1 MSVRRRPYPE
11 VLDHLV
17 TDLIGG
23 VAAEEHPFPPP
34 GAEKAPFRHLL
45 ERAPAARIVSLYGQ
59 RDGQP
64 RAFREGQ
71 DWKLLADRRAVEW
84 SEKAELPDPGTLVA
98 VTYLPADSAAAVN
111 DLQVGSVLRTL
122 AESVALELARVYA
135 ALDAVAQATVVDT
148 AAGSALD
155 RVVAL
160 LGVER
165 IRGGRP
171 SGEVRFERAPA
182 SRGAIAILAGTRVM
196 TADGGIEYE
205 TVETATM
212 LDGQGALVAGVRD
225 LEANDPL
232 PAGAL
237 SVLPVPIAGIGAV
250 SNPKPTA
257 IAKDAENDA
266 QLRARAKGFLHGSER
281 ATVGALA
288 QAIARQGI
296 AAEVIEPA
304 DRPGYVEIV
313 THVDRLL
320 PEQRERLLAAI
331 EAARPAGIVVAP
343 PRLEPPKRVDLTLR
357 LTTAAGLPER
367 DLLAAQR
374 AVRAKVEEYFR
385 ALPSG
390 TDGSATR
397 LVGQALSVAGVED
410 ARIVAAKVDG
420 VDRLDGAA
428 GTIGL
433 AGFATVLGELR
444 IADPAL
450 ASRLS
455 ALVSHPAGQAAPDGV
470 AIETALA
477 AAAGYWGGL
486 PAEAPAERRTLT
498 FGKLL
503 FAIPLPGKPA
513 GSLAARDLETAPA
526 PLPAAA
532 SVAPYEATFVITA
545 GGLAHTLSQDADA
558 YELASEERLAPAG
571 ATVEELANAG

>member
-17 TDLIGG
+17 TDLVGG
-23 VAAEEHPFPPP
+23 IASEEHPFPPP
-34 GAEKAPFRHLL
+34 KAETAPFRHLL
-45 ERAPAARIVSLYGQ
+45 ERTPVARVVSLYGQ

-71 DWKLLADRRAVEW
+71 DWKLLADRRTVEW
-84 SEKAELPDPGTLVA
+84 TEKAELPDPGTLVA
-98 VTYLPADSAAAVN
+98 VTYLPADGSAALD

-122 AESVALELARVYA
+122 TESIALELARVYA
-135 ALDAVAQATVVDT
+135 ALDAVAQASVVDT
-148 AAGSALD
+148 ATGSALE

-165 IRGGRP
+165 VRGGRP

-182 SRGAIAILAGTRVM
+182 SRGAIAVLAGTRVM
-196 TADGGIEYE
+196 TVDGGVEYE

-212 LDGQGALVAGVRD
+212 LDGQNALVVGVRD
-225 LEANDPL
+225 VEPNDPL

-237 SVLPVPIAGIGAV
+237 TVLPVPISGIGSV

-257 IAKDAENDA
+257 ITADDESDP
-266 QLRARAKGFLHGSER
+266 QLRARAKSFLHGSER
-281 ATVGALA
+281 ATLGALT

-296 AAEVIEPA
+296 AAELREPA
-304 DRPGYVEIV
+304 GRPGYVEVV

-320 PEQRERLLAAI
+320 PEQHERLLAAI

-343 PRLEPPKRVDLTLR
+343 PRIEPPKRVDLSLR
-357 LTTAAGLPER
+357 LTTAPGLPER

-374 AVRAKVEEYFR
+374 GVKAKVEEYFR
-385 ALPSG
+385 ALPFGS
-390 TDGSATR
+390 DGSATR
-397 LVGQALSVAGVED
+397 LVGLALSVPGVED
-410 ARIVAAKVDG
+410 ARILSAAVDG
-420 VDRLDGAA
+420 EDKLDPVA
-428 GTIGL
+428 GTLRL
-433 AGFATVLGELR
+433 AEVATVLGDLR

-455 ALVSHPAGQAAPDGV
+455 AVIVHSEAEEEPDGA
-470 AIETALA
+470 AIEAALA
-477 AAAGYWGGL
+477 AAAGYWNNL
-486 PAEAPAERRTLT
+486 PAGAPAEKRTIS

-513 GSLAARDLETAPA
+513 GSLAARDGEAAPA
-526 PLPAAA
+526 PLPTAA
-532 SVAPYEATFVITA
+532 STPYEATFTITA
-545 GGLAHTLSQDADA
+545 GGLARTLSLDSDA
-558 YELASEERLAPAG
+558 YPLAPEERVGVGGVTLEEPANVG
-571 ATVEELANAG
+571 

>member
-1 MSVRRRPYPE
+1 MSVRRRPYAE

-17 TDLIGG
+17 TDLVGG

-59 RDGQP
+59 RDGLP

-71 DWKLLADRRAVEW
+71 DWKLLPDRRTVEW
-84 SEKAELPDPGTLVA
+84 TEKAELPDPGTLVA
-98 VTYLPADSAAAVN
+98 VSYLPAGSSAALN

-122 AESVALELARVYA
+122 TESIALELARVYA
-135 ALDAVAQATVVDT
+135 TLDAVGQATVIDT
-148 AAGSALD
+148 ATGSALD
-155 RVVAL
+155 RVVAI
-160 LGVER
+160 LGIER

-171 SGEVRFERAPA
+171 GGEVRFERAPA
-182 SRGAIAILAGTRVM
+182 SRGAITVLAGTRVM
-196 TADGGIEYE
+196 TSDGGIEYE

-212 LDGQGALVAGVRD
+212 LDGQGALVVGVRD

-232 PAGAL
+232 PAGTL
-237 SVLPVPIAGIGAV
+237 TVLPVPIAGIGTV

-257 IAKDAENDA
+257 ITKDAESDS

-281 ATVGALA
+281 ATVGALT

-313 THVDRLL
+313 THVDQLL

-343 PRLEPPKRVDLTLR
+343 PRLEKPKRVELSLR
-357 LTTAAGLPER
+357 LTTTAGLPER

-374 AVRAKVEEYFR
+374 AVRGKVEEYFR
-385 ALPSG
+385 ALPFG
-390 TDGSATR
+390 ADGSATR
-397 LVGQALSVAGVED
+397 LIGLALGVAGVED
-410 ARIVAAKVDG
+410 VRIVSAKVDAAE
-420 VDRLDGAA
+420 RLDAAA
-428 GTIGL
+428 GTIAL
-433 AGFATVLGELR
+433 AGFATVLGDLK
-444 IADPAL
+444 IADPAF

-455 ALVSHPAGQAAPDGV
+455 AVFSHPADQPAPDGA
-470 AIETALA
+470 AIEAALTAA
-477 AAAGYWGGL
+477 TGYWGGL
-486 PAEAPAERRTLT
+486 PGDAPAEKRTLSL
-498 FGKLL
+498 GKLL

-513 GSLAARDLETAPA
+513 GSLAARELEAAPA
-526 PLPAAA
+526 PLPTAA
-532 SVAPYEATFVITA
+532 SIAPYQATFAISA
-545 GGLAHTLSQDADA
+545 GGLAHTLSLDADT
-558 YELASEERLAPAG
+558 YTLASEERLTSAG
-571 ATVEELANAG
+571 VTVEELAHVG

>member
-17 TDLIGG
+17 TDLVGG
-23 VAAEEHPFPPP
+23 VASEEHPFPPP
-34 GAEKAPFRHLL
+34 GVEKAPFRHLL
-45 ERAPAARIVSLYGQ
+45 ERAPAARVVSLYGQ
-59 RDGQP
+59 RDGAP

-71 DWKLLADRRAVEW
+71 DWKLLADRRTLEW
-84 SEKAELPDPGTLVA
+84 TEKAELPDPGTLVA
-98 VTYLPADSAAAVN
+98 VSYLPAESAAALD
-111 DLQVGSVLRTL
+111 DLQIGSVLRTL
-122 AESVALELARVYA
+122 TESIALELARVYA
-135 ALDAVAQATVVDT
+135 AVDAVARASVVDT
-148 AAGSALD
+148 AEGSALD

-182 SRGAIAILAGTRVM
+182 SRGAITVLAGTRVM
-196 TADGGIEYE
+196 TTDGGIEYE

-212 LDGQGALVAGVRD
+212 LDGQGALVVGVRD
-225 LEANDPL
+225 VEANDPL

-237 SVLPVPIAGIGAV
+237 TVLPVPIAGISAV

-257 IAKDAENDA
+257 IATDDESDP
-266 QLRARAKGFLHGSER
+266 QLRTRAKSFLHGSER

-296 AAEVIEPA
+296 AAEVREPA

-343 PRLEPPKRVDLTLR
+343 PRLEPPKRVDLSLR

-374 AVRAKVEEYFR
+374 AVRTKVEEYFR

-397 LVGQALSVAGVED
+397 LVGLALSIQGVDD
-410 ARIVAAKVDG
+410 ARILSAKVDG
-420 VDRLDGAA
+420 ADRLDAAA
-428 GTIGL
+428 GAIAL
-433 AGFATVLGELR
+433 AGFATVLGDLQ

-455 ALVSHPAGQAAPDGV
+455 AVISHPDDRPAPDGA
-470 AIETALA
+470 AIEAALA
-477 AAAGYWGGL
+477 AAAGYWSGL
-486 PAEAPAERRTLT
+486 PADAPAERRTVTL
-498 FGKLL
+498 GKLL
-503 FAIPLPGKPA
+503 FAIPLPGKA
-513 GSLAARDLETAPA
+513 SGSLAARDEEATPA
-526 PLPAAA
+526 PLPTAA
-532 SVAPYEATFVITA
+532 SIAPYEAAFAIA
-545 GGLAHTLSQDADA
+545 AAGLARTLTLDADA
-558 YELASEERLAPAG
+558 YELAPGQRLAIASV
-571 ATVEELANAG
+571 TVEEIAHVG